1 MGSPIRFSRSKFK
14 MKFRVCNVFQG
25 LTSMKERI
33 RNRTRKRKM
42 FIAMQVQQRLNLPG
56 DRALKKVSAISSVHH
71 WSQMAMPLSVSRHRL
86 SKEGCELGCIGSQQL
101 MQNLKKLITGGFL
114 GPPCF
119 QQLAE
124 SFLWKRDLVGAS
136 PCLLQMD
143 YSTVDPISSFI

>member
-1 MGSPIRFSRSKFK
+1 
-14 MKFRVCNVFQG
+14 MKFRVCNVYQG

-33 RNRTRKRKM
+33 RNRIGKRKM
-42 FIAMQVQQRLNLPG
+42 FIAMWVQQRLNLPG
-56 DRALKKVSAISSVHH
+56 DRALKKVLGISSVHH

-101 MQNLKKLITGGFL
+101 LQNLKKLITGGFL

-124 SFLWKRDLVGAS
+124 SFLEEGSGWRISMSTANG
-136 PCLLQMD
+136 LQ
-143 YSTVDPISSFI
+143 YSGSYILFYLNRIILPSWLN